1 MQEVALAEKDRRHAR
16 HQKHRH
22 GDIELAQRTVL
33 FQQPSDQRAKQAPG
47 ACRAEACQ
55 YEDGNHD
62 RQVGHDVLDARAVG
76 DDGAC
81 EKRHALWIDH
91 LKGGGLHEG
100 QRPARFVAVG
110 PAGGADP
117 PGQIAEEQDG
127 RTLHQQMKLRDGGK
141 KPGEAEAAGN
151 GQATDARGDPQNMR
165 KRTSE
170 SECRAGR
177 GQHDVVRP
185 WRERRCGSEDH
196 KP

>member
-1 MQEVALAEKDRRHAR
+1 MAILNLRSELSSFSSRPINAPNR
-16 HQKHRH
+16 HQVHAEPR
-22 GDIELAQRTVL
+22 LASTKMGTMTV
-33 FQQPSDQRAKQAPG
+33 K
-47 ACRAEACQ
+47 
-55 YEDGNHD
+55 
-62 RQVGHDVLDARAVG
+62 VGHDVLDARAVG

-91 LKGGGLHEG
+91 LKGGGLHKG

-110 PAGGADP
+110 PAGCADP
-117 PGQIAEEQDG
+117 PGQIAQEQDG